1 MKPSNPSK
9 PVRRPEDMNAAFAD
23 AYNSGDIDQLLALY
37 EPNGVHVHRNGSL
50 EIGIHSFRHTLEEL
64 LRLKGT
70 MVSTNVY
77 CIPFENIAM
86 LRARFTLQT
95 TDPDGQ
101 PLVLQGHTSEIVR
114 QQPDG
119 SWLYIVD
126 HPFGSDTWE

>member
-1 MKPSNPSK
+1 MKPSNPSP
-9 PVRRPEDMNAAFAD
+9 PVRKPEDMNAAFAD

-37 EPNGVHVHRNGSL
+37 EPNSVHVHRNGSL
-50 EIGIHSFRHTLEEL
+50 EIGVHSFRHTLEEL

-86 LRARFTLQT
+86 LRARFILQT

-114 QQPDG
+114 QQPDE

>member
-1 MKPSNPSK
+1 MKPSIPAIRVWK
-9 PVRRPEDMNAAFAD
+9 PEDMNAAFAD
-23 AYNSGDIDQLLALY
+23 AYNSGDIDQVLALY
-37 EPNGVHVHRNGSL
+37 EPDSIHVHSNGSL

-64 LRLKGT
+64 LHLKGT
-70 MVSTNVY
+70 MISTNLY

-86 LRARFTLQT
+86 MRARFTLQT

-126 HPFGSDTWE
+126 HPFGSDEVK

>member
-1 MKPSNPSK
+1 MKPSIPASRVWK
-9 PVRRPEDMNAAFAD
+9 PENMNAAFAD
-23 AYNSGDIDQLLALY
+23 AYNSGNIDQVLALY
-37 EPNGVHVHRNGSL
+37 EPNSIHVHSNGSL

-64 LRLKGT
+64 LLLKGT
-70 MVSTNVY
+70 MISTNLY

-95 TDPDGQ
+95 TGPHGQ

-126 HPFGSDTWE
+126 HPFGSDEVE